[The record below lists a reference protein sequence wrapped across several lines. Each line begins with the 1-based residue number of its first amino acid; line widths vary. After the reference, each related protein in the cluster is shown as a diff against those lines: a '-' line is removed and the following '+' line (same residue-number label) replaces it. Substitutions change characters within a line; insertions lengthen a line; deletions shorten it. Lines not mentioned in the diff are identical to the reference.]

1 MQPRLFLALG
11 LLVLASPAFAQP
23 IVITGPGDETL
34 DMTMVES
41 GSQTFTMTVIQGEA
55 QQSVGNGES
64 SVTIDEE
71 RGVIEAVR
79 SMDVMGQKMADTTRA
94 AWPSLAALAHR
105 SENMQ
110 RTLAFDI
117 ADGQL
122 VGEHR
127 PQSGEAASFEM
138 ALDAPVFDSAWMG
151 MLIETL
157 PLADGYAATIP
168 AYEYEEGTMNA
179 FTYSVDVLGQEKLT
193 REGQAPTDAWLVQVS
208 RDSEG
213 GEVVNY
219 YLAKDS
225 HDILRIMLEP
235 QPGLTVLVDFTNV

>member
-1 MQPRLFLALG
+1 MQSRLFLAFG
-11 LLVLASPAFAQP
+11 LLLLAAPAFAQP
-23 IVITGPGDETL
+23 ATITGPGDETL
-34 DMTMVES
+34 DLSYIEPQ
-41 GSQTFTMTVIQGEA
+41 SQTFTMTIIQGGG
-55 QQSVGNGES
+55 QQPVGGGES
-64 SVTIDEE
+64 TIVIDEE
-71 RGVIEAVR
+71 TGVIEAVR

-94 AWPSLAALAHR
+94 AWPSFAALAHR

-117 ADGQL
+117 VDGQL
-122 VGEHR
+122 IGEHR
-127 PQSGEAASFEM
+127 PQSGEASSFEM

-151 MLIETL
+151 LLIEML
-157 PLADGYAATIP
+157 PLADGYTATIP

-179 FTYSVDVLGQEKLT
+179 FSYDVEVLGQEKLT
-193 REGQAPTDAWLVQVS
+193 RDGFGPADAWLVQVS

-225 HDILRIMLEP
+225 HDVLRIMLEP